1 MPDSFI
7 LRLLIYLVIGY
18 VVVVGLLALFQNN
31 MIFLPSSSMVDS
43 PDRLGVEWSDH
54 YIDTGDDGERIHG
67 WLLHNNDAK
76 YTVVFSHGNAG
87 NISGRIDLAKMV
99 YDRGA
104 SVFFY
109 DYRGYGNSDGRPS
122 EKKLMNDAVRVV
134 EYLQSEEGISPD
146 SMIFYGRSLG
156 GPVAAKKAAEF
167 GGAGLVLDSAFLN
180 AREVASDVYPFV
192 PGFLVR
198 LDFPTDRFIQ
208 ELDGTPVLILHSRQD
223 EIIRFRHGEKLY
235 ELASEPKTFVE
246 LEGGHNNHHIVS
258 AEQHRTAWDNFLAS
272 LSDD

>member
-7 LRLLIYLVIGY
+7 LRFLIYLVIGY
-18 VVVVGLLALFQNN
+18 VVVVGLLALFQNS
-31 MIFLPSSSMVDS
+31 MIFLPSSAMHDS
-43 PDRLGVEWSDH
+43 PARLGVEWSEH
-54 YIDTGDDGERIHG
+54 FIDTGDNNEQVHG
-67 WLLHNNDAK
+67 WMLHNSGSE

-87 NISGRIDLAKMV
+87 NISGRIDLAKML
-99 YDRGA
+99 YDRGV

-109 DYRGYGNSDGRPS
+109 DYRGYGKSDGRPS
-122 EKKLMNDAVRVV
+122 EKKLMSDAVRVV
-134 EYLQSEEGISPD
+134 EYLEAEQGISPG

-167 GGAGLVLDSAFLN
+167 AGAGLVLDSAFLN

-198 LDFPTDRFIQ
+198 LDFPTDKLVRG
-208 ELDGTPVLILHSRQD
+208 LDNTPLLILHSRND
-223 EIIRFRHGEKLY
+223 EIIRFRHGEALY

-258 AEQHRTAWDNFLAS
+258 ADLHREAWDNFLAS
-272 LSDD
+272 LRDD